1 MKAFVTVGCALSAAA
16 ALAAPH
22 VDQDAVTLTQD
33 GSRVATIAYTLRDE
47 PAVVTM
53 EIQTNTLDNAEGDWV
68 TVPEL
73 CDFRGDVNKCIEPG
87 PRAITW
93 NPVEEWPGKAIR
105 HGKVRA
111 LVTAWPTN
119 NPPDV
124 VLVDLPTGDVRF
136 FRSLEALPGGPGN
149 DAYKVNGLV
158 MKRCHAAG
166 VPFCMGSTSV
176 EEGRP
181 AASTGYHTEESR
193 MGTLSADYYLALY
206 EFTVGQ
212 YAALTSQAAQPVTAA
227 NCLPKSSTTWNQL
240 RGNGSGDNDWPAKG
254 HAVSASSVMG
264 LLRARVGEML
274 EFDLPTSAQWEFA
287 CRAGSQLP
295 YINGARYKDPAQPSD
310 PSMPRY
316 KCGKNASWNN
326 TNADGAAHPVGTVTE
341 TVNPINAWGF
351 SDMLGNLSEFVLDH
365 MTNYPAN
372 HDFENG
378 PAVGQNDHTYIK
390 TNHRMMRGGNFAMAP
405 TDARSARVCGWSADN
420 AAGDYPVRSGFR
432 VCMPAVIR

>member
-1 MKAFVTVGCALSAAA
+1 MKASVSVGCALAAA
-16 ALAAPH
+16 AAFAAPH

-33 GSRVATIAYTLRDE
+33 GSRKATIAYTLRDE

-73 CDFRGDVNKCIEPG
+73 CDFRGDVNRRVEPG

-124 VLVDLPTGDVRF
+124 VLVDLPTGDVTF
-136 FRSLEALPGGPGN
+136 FRSLDALPGGPGN

-166 VPFCMGSTSV
+166 VPFRMGATDV
-176 EEGRP
+176 EVGSR
-181 AASTGYHTEESR
+181 HTKSGNTYFFEKSR
-193 MGTLSADYYLALY
+193 MGTLSADFYLALY
-206 EFTVGQ
+206 EFTAGQ
-212 YAALTSQAAQPVTAA
+212 YAALVSGAAQPVTDA
-227 NCLPKSSTTWNQL
+227 NKTPKLDRSWNNL
-240 RGNGSGDNDWPAKG
+240 RGNCSPGQANDWPAKG
-254 HAVSASSVMG
+254 HAVAATSDLG
-264 LLRARVGEML
+264 LLRARVGNML

-295 YINGARYKDPAQPSD
+295 YTNGARYDNPTQPAAAPL
-310 PSMPRY
+310 Y
-316 KCGKNASWNN
+316 KRGRDASWNSTN
-326 TNADGAAHPVGTVTE
+326 TSAVQPVGTVTE
-341 TVNPINAWGF
+341 TVDPFNVWGF
-351 SDMLGNLSEFVLDH
+351 SDMLGNVRELVLDH
-365 MTNYPAN
+365 MTNEPYLY
-372 HDFENG
+372 DFENG
-378 PAVGQNDHTYIK
+378 AETSGGHQYI
-390 TNHRMMRGGNFAMAP
+390 TAEARVIRGGCFAQDGTWCRASSISDWGVN
-405 TDARSARVCGWSADN
+405 TGC
-420 AAGDYPVRSGFR
+420 GDYAGRSGFR